1 MLNPCVKP
9 ERPED
14 TVGDGRWMSMHNRYL
29 QEAKNSESEV
39 LFIGDSIIQQL
50 QFSSLWVEKISS
62 LHCLNFGIG
71 GDRVENVLWRVQNGE
86 LEFSAK
92 IKAVVLMVGT
102 NNIDCTGHEIFE
114 GILEIIREIKR
125 QLGNVAILLPTLLPR
140 GHHPNPYRERNDHVN
155 TFLLDKFCNEANAD
169 EITSNVHV
177 VAIDDHIVGNDRTIS
192 HHLMHDYLHLT
203 NSGYSKVFGKV
214 YETLCDILKIP
225 PKQ

>member
-9 ERPED
+9 ETPED
-14 TVGDGRWMSMHNRYL
+14 TIGDGRWMSMHNRYL
-29 QEAKNSESEV
+29 QEAKTSESEV

-50 QFSSLWVEKISS
+50 QFSSLWCEKISS

-71 GDRVENVLWRVQNGE
+71 GDRVENVLWRVRHGE
-86 LEFSAK
+86 LEFNAK

-125 QLGNVAILLPTLLPR
+125 QLGNVAIILPTLLPR
-140 GHHPNPYRERNDHVN
+140 GLHPNPYRERNEHVN
-155 TFLLDKFCNEANAD
+155 TFLVDKFCNEANAD
-169 EITSNVHV
+169 EVTENVHV
-177 VAIDDHIVGNDRTIS
+177 VVIDDHIVGNDQTIS

-203 NSGYSKVFGKV
+203 NSGYSKVFARV
-214 YETLCDILKIP
+214 YEVLCELLKTSS
-225 PKQ
+225 KK